1 MGHKLVNASE
11 NLRSYK
17 ILVALE
23 NSLGEKEV
31 SWGNAYPLLWSRV
44 KGSGISW
51 CKYNGYVLRKY
62 GVLGK

>member
-23 NSLGEKEV
+23 NSLGEKRCPGEMPTP
-31 SWGNAYPLLWSRV
+31 ALE
-44 KGSGISW
+44 
-51 CKYNGYVLRKY
+51 
-62 GVLGK
+62 